1 MAKDGEAAA
10 AGDCRQWLKMGGSS
24 SRRLQAVAKDGE
36 AAAAGDCRQWL
47 KMGRQQQQETAGSG

>member
-47 KMGRQQQQETAGSG
+47 KMETVTGGP